1 MSIWAYLRV
10 SRDGQET
17 NHQRLAILEFAQKE
31 KLHIDDFIAVEV
43 SSRRSRKERC
53 LDFLS
58 DSLKEGDSLIVSE
71 LSRLGRSLGE
81 VVSLVDDLHRRKI
94 NFIAI
99 KEKIH
104 LEDTYDMQS
113 KVAITFFSLFAEL
126 ERDLNS
132 LRTKEALAALKRE
145 GKRLGRPKGIVGKSR
160 LDGKELEISK
170 LVGLKVS
177 KTSIARIMEVDR
189 STLLNF
195 MRSRKL
201 MPSTTLKSKIP

>member
-1 MSIWAYLRV
+1 MSVWAYLRV
-10 SRDGQET
+10 SRDGQDT
-17 NHQRLAILEFAQKE
+17 NHQRFAILEFAHKE
-31 KLHIDDFIAVEV
+31 KLHIDDSIEVEV
-43 SSRRSRKERC
+43 SLRRSRKERC
-53 LDFLS
+53 IDFLS

-81 VVSLVDDLHRRKI
+81 VVSLVDDLHKRKI
-94 NFIAI
+94 KFIAI

-104 LEDTYDMQS
+104 LADKYDMQS

-170 LVGLKVS
+170 FVGLKVS

-201 MPSTTLKSKIP
+201 MPGTTLKSKIL

>member
-1 MSIWAYLRV
+1 MSVWAYLRV
-10 SRDGQET
+10 SRDGQDT
-17 NHQRLAILEFAQKE
+17 NHQRFAILEFAHKE
-31 KLHIDDFIAVEV
+31 KLHIDDSIEVEV
-43 SSRRSRKERC
+43 SLRRSRKERC
-53 LDFLS
+53 IDFLS
-58 DSLKEGDSLIVSE
+58 DSLKEGDSLIVSK

-81 VVSLVDDLHRRKI
+81 VVSLVYDLHKRKI
-94 NFIAI
+94 KFIAI

-104 LEDTYDMQS
+104 LADKYDMQS

-170 LVGLKVS
+170 FVGLKVS

-201 MPSTTLKSKIP
+201 MPGTTLKSKIL

>member
-1 MSIWAYLRV
+1 MSVWAYLRV
-10 SRDGQET
+10 SRDGQDT
-17 NHQRLAILEFAQKE
+17 NHQRFAILEFAHKE
-31 KLHIDDFIAVEV
+31 KLHIDDFIEVEV

-53 LDFLS
+53 IDFLS

-81 VVSLVDDLHRRKI
+81 VVSLVDDLHKRKI
-94 NFIAI
+94 KFIAI

-104 LEDTYDMQS
+104 LADKYDMQS

-170 LVGLKVS
+170 FVGLKVS

-201 MPSTTLKSKIP
+201 MPGTTLKSKIL

>member
-1 MSIWAYLRV
+1 MSVWAYLRV
-10 SRDGQET
+10 SRDGQDT
-17 NHQRLAILEFAQKE
+17 NHQRFAILEFAHKE
-31 KLHIDDFIAVEV
+31 KLQIDDFIEVEI
-43 SSRRSRKERC
+43 SSRRSKKERRI
-53 LDFLS
+53 DFLS

-81 VVSLVDDLHRRKI
+81 VVSLVDDLHKRKI
-94 NFIAI
+94 KFIAI

-104 LEDTYDMQS
+104 LADKYDMQS
-113 KVAITFFSLFAEL
+113 KVASTFFSLFAEL

-195 MRSRKL
+195 MHSRKL
-201 MPSTTLKSKIP
+201 MPSITLKSKIP

>member
-1 MSIWAYLRV
+1 MSVWAYLRV
-10 SRDGQET
+10 SRDGQDT
-17 NHQRLAILEFAQKE
+17 NHQRFAILEFAHKE
-31 KLHIDDFIAVEV
+31 KLHIDDSIEVEV
-43 SSRRSRKERC
+43 SLRRSRKERC
-53 LDFLS
+53 IDFLS
-58 DSLKEGDSLIVSE
+58 DSLKEGDSLIVSK

-81 VVSLVDDLHRRKI
+81 VVSLVDDLHKRKI
-94 NFIAI
+94 KFIAI

-104 LEDTYDMQS
+104 LADKYDMQS

-145 GKRLGRPKGIVGKSR
+145 GKRLGRSKGIVGKSR

-201 MPSTTLKSKIP
+201 MPSTNLKSKIP

>member
-1 MSIWAYLRV
+1 
-10 SRDGQET
+10 
-17 NHQRLAILEFAQKE
+17 
-31 KLHIDDFIAVEV
+31 
-43 SSRRSRKERC
+43 
-53 LDFLS
+53 
-58 DSLKEGDSLIVSE
+58 
-71 LSRLGRSLGE
+71 
-81 VVSLVDDLHRRKI
+81 
-94 NFIAI
+94 
-99 KEKIH
+99 
-104 LEDTYDMQS
+104 MQS

>member
-1 MSIWAYLRV
+1 MSVWAYLRV
-10 SRDGQET
+10 SRDGQDT
-17 NHQRLAILEFAQKE
+17 NHQRFAILEFAHKE
-31 KLHIDDFIAVEV
+31 KLHIDDFIEVEV

-53 LDFLS
+53 IDFLS

-81 VVSLVDDLHRRKI
+81 VVSLVDDLHKRKI
-94 NFIAI
+94 KFIAI

-104 LEDTYDMQS
+104 LADKYDMQS

-145 GKRLGRPKGIVGKSR
+145 GKRLDVPRGSLESPDLMVKS
-160 LDGKELEISK
+160 LK
-170 LVGLKVS
+170 LANLSG
-177 KTSIARIMEVDR
+177 
-189 STLLNF
+189 
-195 MRSRKL
+195 
-201 MPSTTLKSKIP
+201 

>member
-1 MSIWAYLRV
+1 MRIWAYLRV
-10 SRDGQET
+10 SRDGQDT
-17 NHQRLAILEFAQKE
+17 NHQRLAILEFAHKE
-31 KLHIDDFIAVEV
+31 KMHIDDFIEVEI
-43 SSRRSRKERC
+43 SSRRSREERR

-58 DSLKEGDSLIVSE
+58 DSLKEGDTLIVSE
-71 LSRLGRSLGE
+71 LSRLGKSLGE
-81 VVSLVDDLHRRKI
+81 VVALVDDLHRRKI
-94 NFIAI
+94 KFVAI

-104 LEDTYDMQS
+104 LADKYDMQS

-132 LRTKEALAALKRE
+132 MRTKEALAALKRE
-145 GKRLGRPKGIVGKSR
+145 GKRLGRPKGIIGKSR
-160 LDGKELEISK
+160 LDGKECEISK

-195 MRSRKL
+195 MWSRKL
-201 MPSTTLKSKIP
+201 VPITTFKSQIP

>member
-1 MSIWAYLRV
+1 MRIWAYLRV
-10 SRDGQET
+10 SRDGQDT
-17 NHQRLAILEFAQKE
+17 NHQRLAILEFAHKE
-31 KLHIDDFIAVEV
+31 KMQIDDFVEV
-43 SSRRSRKERC
+43 EISSRRSREERR

-58 DSLKEGDSLIVSE
+58 DSLKEGDTLIVSE

-81 VVSLVDDLHRRKI
+81 VVALVDDLHRRKI
-94 NFIAI
+94 KFVAI

-104 LEDTYDMQS
+104 LADKYDMQS

-132 LRTKEALAALKRE
+132 MRTKEALAALKRE
-145 GKRLGRPKGIVGKSR
+145 GKRLGRPKGIIGKSR
-160 LDGKELEISK
+160 LDGKECEISK

-201 MPSTTLKSKIP
+201 VPIITFKSQIP

>member
-1 MSIWAYLRV
+1 MSVWAYLRV
-10 SRDGQET
+10 SRDGQDT
-17 NHQRLAILEFAQKE
+17 NHQRLAILEFAHKE
-31 KLHIDDFIAVEV
+31 KLHIDDSIEVEV
-43 SSRRSRKERC
+43 SLRRSRKERC
-53 LDFLS
+53 IDFLS

-81 VVSLVDDLHRRKI
+81 VVSLVDDLHKRKI
-94 NFIAI
+94 KFIAI

-104 LEDTYDMQS
+104 LADKYDMQS

>member
-1 MSIWAYLRV
+1 MSVWAYLRV
-10 SRDGQET
+10 SRDGQDT
-17 NHQRLAILEFAQKE
+17 NHQRFAILEFAHKE
-31 KLHIDDFIAVEV
+31 KLHIDDFIEVEV

-53 LDFLS
+53 IDFLS

-81 VVSLVDDLHRRKI
+81 VVSLVDDLHKRKI
-94 NFIAI
+94 KFIAI

-104 LEDTYDMQS
+104 LADKYDMQS

-160 LDGKELEISK
+160 LDGKETEISK